1 MTIDTLGSL
10 SPART
15 DRGYATEVATVSA
28 GRATVASSTAN
39 QTGTAAS
46 TTATATAT
54 TTATATNTGSMDELK
69 DAVGKLNKSVHAQSL
84 EFSID
89 QDSKRTIVK
98 VVDVAT
104 KEIVRQ
110 MPTEEA
116 LQIAKS
122 LDKAMGLLIRQQA

>member
-1 MTIDTLGSL
+1 MTIDTLGPL
-10 SPART
+10 PPARA
-15 DRGYATEVATVSA
+15 DRGYTTDAIVPAHRTAAGAKADTTMTTTAT
-28 GRATVASSTAN
+28 
-39 QTGTAAS
+39 TAAS
-46 TTATATAT
+46 TA
-54 TTATATNTGSMDELK
+54 TGSMDELK
-69 DAVGKLNKSVHAQSL
+69 DAVGKLNASVHAQSV

-89 QDSKRTIVK
+89 EDSKRTVVK

>member
-10 SPART
+10 PTARA
-15 DRGYATEVATVSA
+15 DRGYATEVATSPA
-28 GRATVASSTAN
+28 GRPTVASSTAT
-39 QTGTAAS
+39 QTGAAAS
-46 TTATATAT
+46 TTAMAATAST
-54 TTATATNTGSMDELK
+54 TTTTTTGSMDELK
-69 DAVGKLNKSVHAQSL
+69 DAVSKLNKSVHAQSV

-89 QDSKRTIVK
+89 NDSKRTIVK

-122 LDKAMGLLIRQQA
+122 LDKAIGLLIRQQA